1 MITVETNDPV
11 KFSNLTSEERKAKRS
26 KRRQRLQS
34 TLQKADE
41 SGILSGIKNVLLGN
55 QAPKDI
61 PADINIGKG
70 GNVKIEDTPPPPP
83 KMNPYLK
90 WGLIIGGSALA
101 IFVGYRLLKGKSGKS
116 GK

>member
-70 GNVKIEDTPPPPP
+70 GSAPITPAPESP

-101 IFVGYRLLKGKSGKS
+101 IFVGYRLMKGKSGK
-116 GK
+116 

>member
-11 KFSNLTSEERKAKRS
+11 RYSNLTADEKKARRS
-26 KRRQRLQS
+26 KNKKRLQS

-41 SGILSGIKNVLLGN
+41 SGVLTGVKNWLLGS
-55 QAPKDI
+55 QEPKDI
-61 PADINIGKG
+61 PQNINVGSG
-70 GNVKIEDTPPPPP
+70 GDAKIQDEKKEET

-101 IFVGYRLLKGKSGKS
+101 IFVGYKLIKGSSQTGK
-116 GK
+116 